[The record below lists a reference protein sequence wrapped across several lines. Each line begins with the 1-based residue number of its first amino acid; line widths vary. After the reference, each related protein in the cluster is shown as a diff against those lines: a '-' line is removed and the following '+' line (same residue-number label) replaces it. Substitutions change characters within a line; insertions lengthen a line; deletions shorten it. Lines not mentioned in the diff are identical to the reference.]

1 MATMII
7 VILILLGLSL
17 GSFTNALVWRLH
29 EQALLSKK
37 KKGSKPQAENL
48 SIVKGRSMCPH
59 CHHELAAKDLIPV
72 LSWIELRG
80 KCRYCSKPISW
91 QYPLVELLMA
101 LMFVLL
107 YVFWPSHLWTTA
119 NIVDFIVW
127 LGLLVGF
134 MALTIYDI
142 KWMELPDKIVFIL
155 LGVVIANTLL
165 QSLLLGDG
173 WETILGAFAGF
184 LVLGGLFYALFQI
197 SGGKWIGGGD
207 VKLGFVLGIAVGG
220 PSASLLVLF
229 LASILGLLGSLPLLI
244 FSKGNLKSRIPFGPF
259 LIVAAIIVQLFG
271 ASIIHWYKSK
281 LLLTQ

>member
-1 MATMII
+1 MII
-7 VILILLGLSL
+7 VLLILLGLCL

-29 EQALLSKK
+29 EQTIQSKK
-37 KKGSKPQAENL
+37 KKTSKAQAENL
-48 SIVKGRSMCPH
+48 SIVNGRSMCPH

-80 KCRYCSKPISW
+80 KCRYCQAPISW
-91 QYPLVELLMA
+91 QYPLVEILMA
-101 LMFVLL
+101 VVFVGAYSL
-107 YVFWPSHLWTTA
+107 WPTHVWTA
-119 NIVDFIVW
+119 GNIVDFIVW

-155 LGVVIANTLL
+155 LGLVIGNTLL
-165 QSLLLGDG
+165 QSIVFGGG
-173 WETILGAFAGF
+173 WTVILGAFWGF

-220 PSASLLVLF
+220 PSAGLLVLF
-229 LASILGLLGSLPLLI
+229 IASILGLIGSLPILI

-271 ASIIHWYKSK
+271 ASIIHWYKAK
-281 LLLTQ
+281 LLLTP